1 MQNGVMKASG
11 AAGAVMVRLDEA
23 TVRGVM
29 AAWRMLG
36 AAGPSGMTVS
46 LPVALETSSVTVEGP
61 FAVRGDL
68 EVSESSG
75 AEISG
80 GVAVVSPSGV
90 RFEWQRAA
98 GGVGRSTR
106 EVPVQVWAALEAQWF
121 GHRVLVT
128 EALSA
133 HGPMGW
139 AEGALVLPLT
149 GALRNRVR
157 AAVAWLDDHGPG
169 RVAVDVTD
177 VTLRRT
183 SPQDTARL
191 PGALTVDPSGTRV
204 SVTVHQSQVAEVP
217 AQRLQQA
224 AVIVTGGTLSLR
236 AQALDGRAVGS
247 RPVRLWRLG
256 FGDDLDSVP
265 GKVERAPTS
274 PQEKT
279 CRPY

>member
-1 MQNGVMKASG
+1 MQNGVMRASG
-11 AAGAVMVRLDEA
+11 AEGAVMVRLDET

-29 AAWRMLG
+29 DAWRMLG

-46 LPVALETSSVTVEGP
+46 LPVVLRASSVTVEGP

-90 RFEWQRAA
+90 RLEWSREA
-98 GGVGRSTR
+98 GGVVRGAA
-106 EVPVQVWAALEAQWF
+106 EVPVRVWADLEAQWF
-121 GHRVLVT
+121 GDRVLVT

-139 AEGALVLPLT
+139 AEEVLVLPLT
-149 GALRNRVR
+149 GELRDRVR
-157 AAVAWLDDHGPG
+157 SAVAWLGKHGPG
-169 RVAVDVTD
+169 EIAVDVTN

-191 PGALTVDPSGTRV
+191 PGAVTVDPSGTRV
-204 SVTVHQSQVAEVP
+204 SVTVHQSHVAEVP
-217 AQRLQQA
+217 ARQLHQA

-236 AQALDGRAVGS
+236 AQSLDGRAFVS
-247 RPVRLWRLG
+247 RTVRLWRLG
-256 FGDDLDSVP
+256 FGTGD
-265 GKVERAPTS
+265 
-274 PQEKT
+274 
-279 CRPY
+279 